1 MIFFNPSMTIFEIES
16 LSRMVYDIF
25 ILIRNQQGDGYMS
38 GLKSSWELSLERS
51 EKLVPELKNKKK
63 ITNQQ
68 KEKINDIRREYQAKI
83 ADKDVMMQDK
93 LIKLHDRIPPD
104 EIEYATVE
112 LQKEFADEKKAF
124 EEKMEEEIE
133 SIRN

>member
-1 MIFFNPSMTIFEIES
+1 
-16 LSRMVYDIF
+16 
-25 ILIRNQQGDGYMS
+25 MS

-63 ITNQQ
+63 ITKQQ

-83 ADKDVMMQDK
+83 ADKDIMLQDK
-93 LIKLHDRIPPD
+93 LKKLHDRIPPE
-104 EIEYATVE
+104 EIQYATVE
-112 LQKEFADEKKAF
+112 LQKEFADEKKSF
-124 EEKMEEEIE
+124 EEKMEKEIE

>member
-1 MIFFNPSMTIFEIES
+1 
-16 LSRMVYDIF
+16 
-25 ILIRNQQGDGYMS
+25 MS

-63 ITNQQ
+63 ITKQQ

-104 EIEYATVE
+104 EIEYTTVE

>member
-1 MIFFNPSMTIFEIES
+1 
-16 LSRMVYDIF
+16 
-25 ILIRNQQGDGYMS
+25 MS

-63 ITNQQ
+63 ITKQQ

-93 LIKLHDRIPPD
+93 LRKLHDRIPPE
-104 EIEYATVE
+104 EIQYATVE

>member
-1 MIFFNPSMTIFEIES
+1 
-16 LSRMVYDIF
+16 
-25 ILIRNQQGDGYMS
+25 MS

-63 ITNQQ
+63 ITKQQ

-104 EIEYATVE
+104 EIEHATVE

>member
-1 MIFFNPSMTIFEIES
+1 
-16 LSRMVYDIF
+16 
-25 ILIRNQQGDGYMS
+25 MS

-63 ITNQQ
+63 ITKQQ

-93 LIKLHDRIPPD
+93 LRKLHDRIPPD

-112 LQKEFADEKKAF
+112 LQKDFADEKKTF

>member
-1 MIFFNPSMTIFEIES
+1 
-16 LSRMVYDIF
+16 
-25 ILIRNQQGDGYMS
+25 MS

-63 ITNQQ
+63 ITEQQ
-68 KEKINDIRREYQAKI
+68 KKKINDIRREYQAKI

>member
-1 MIFFNPSMTIFEIES
+1 
-16 LSRMVYDIF
+16 
-25 ILIRNQQGDGYMS
+25 MS

-63 ITNQQ
+63 ITKQQ

-93 LIKLHDRIPPD
+93 LTKLHDRIPPD

>member
-1 MIFFNPSMTIFEIES
+1 
-16 LSRMVYDIF
+16 
-25 ILIRNQQGDGYMS
+25 MS

-63 ITNQQ
+63 ITKQQ

-83 ADKDVMMQDK
+83 ADKDVMMQDR
-93 LIKLHDRIPPD
+93 LRKLHDRIPPD
-104 EIEYATVE
+104 EIQYATVE
-112 LQKEFADEKKAF
+112 LQKEFADEKKSF